1 MEMINIV
8 YASYAQ
14 MTLLRYLS
22 RLLPK
27 KHATVV
33 AASLPSAKVP
43 R

>member
-14 MTLLRYLS
+14 MTLLRYLR

-27 KHATVV
+27 KHALV
-33 AASLPSAKVP
+33 AGSSSSAQAP